1 MKTVIQ
7 KRIMNFQLDSFN
19 MVHHARYLEFME
31 EGRWMYC
38 YENNL
43 MDEYDNRGIYHVV
56 VNININYRLSATIG
70 DLITINTELSRI
82 TEKSVIF
89 KQTALKDENV
99 LVMADITNVFLN
111 ATSNAVIPAKEMASF
126 WGDIALLKNQ

>member
-1 MKTVIQ
+1 MKTVMQ

-31 EGRWMYC
+31 EGRWLYC

-43 MDEYDNRGIYHVV
+43 MKEYHNRGIYHVV
-56 VNININYRLSATIG
+56 VNININYRSSATTG

-89 KQTALKDENV
+89 KQTALRDETI
-99 LVMADITNVFLN
+99 LVVADITNVFLYKTN
-111 ATSNAVIPAKEMASF
+111 HAVIPAKEMALF
-126 WGDIALLKNQ
+126 WDDLKLL

>member
-1 MKTVIQ
+1 MKTVMQ

-31 EGRWMYC
+31 EGRWQYC

-43 MDEYDNRGIYHVV
+43 MDEYQSRGIYHVV
-56 VNININYRLSATIG
+56 VNININYRSSATMG
-70 DLITINTELSRI
+70 DLITISTELFRI

-89 KQTALKDENV
+89 KQTALRDETI
-99 LVMADITNVFLN
+99 LVEADIMDVFLN
-111 ATSNAVIPAKEMASF
+111 KTNHAVIAAKEMASF
-126 WGDIALLKNQ
+126 WDDLKLLL